1 MSELCCGDCERQ
13 WRFSLHCGCFWGAW
27 PRACVQ
33 DFEMNGELK
42 LSVICLLEEVLRDP
56 DLLPQERKAT
66 ANILRCPTCGKC
78 SAHEWSSR
86 MRTFESSFTELLCIS
101 KLYLSSSR
109 LPPPSFYCH
118 FILLISW
125 SSILIY
131 SELLFFCLL
140 SCSVLSK
147 LFSSAPVPFL
157 KMSRTTPSWGSRT
170 SCRWWATFP
179 LTFIFLNIL
188 KNQIL
193 SFLRG
198 QEAWRSSC
206 QILWKLSARLCWT
219 LRADNVLFV
228 RVFRPT
234 VRKPSASSRCRRW
247 SWLSRS
253 PCWITLSSGASLTS
267 QSVSPPA
274 ASDQCCL
281 LQGHFVLY
289 AITENKD
296 NQVHHGFFSSAE
308 YQ

>member
-1 MSELCCGDCERQ
+1 MNEAAGCNV
-13 WRFSLHCGCFWGAW
+13 WKFIHWIALH
-27 PRACVQ
+27 
-33 DFEMNGELK
+33 FEAL
-42 LSVICLLEEVLRDP
+42 
-56 DLLPQERKAT
+56 
-66 ANILRCPTCGKC
+66 
-78 SAHEWSSR
+78 
-86 MRTFESSFTELLCIS
+86 
-101 KLYLSSSR
+101 
-109 LPPPSFYCH
+109 
-118 FILLISW
+118 FILLPPSP
-125 SSILIY
+125 SLF
-131 SELLFFCLL
+131 LLSFHTSYFLVLHSDLFRTAVFRLL

-206 QILWKLSARLCWT
+206 QIRWKLSARLCWT